1 MRHSLTLILLFM
13 LTACS
18 IFSPKDEKSASA
30 KAESAEGIYAQAKEQ
45 MDAANYAGAVKLFET
60 LQSRYPYGRY
70 AQQAQMEIAYAQYK
84 QNEPE
89 LALTAVDRFIKQY
102 PNSQHVD
109 YAYYLKGLVNFDED
123 LGLFGEGFHPNMSER
138 NPKAP
143 REAFDAFK
151 DLITRF
157 PNSKYAAD
165 SKLRMQYLVNALARH
180 ETQIA
185 SYYLRRGAYVAA
197 INRANGV
204 LTEFPQAPAIR
215 DALQIMVKAYDAM
228 GMKDLRD
235 DSQRVLEKNF
245 GKDAVIPTTEK
256 LPWWNFWK
264 S

>member
-1 MRHSLTLILLFM
+1 MRHSLTLIVLLM

-18 IFSPKDEKSASA
+18 IFTPKNEKSTSA
-30 KAESAEGIYAQAKEQ
+30 LADSAEGVYAQAMEQ
-45 MDAANYAGAVKLFET
+45 MNSANYPGAIKLFET

-70 AQQAQMEIAYAQYK
+70 AQQAQIETAYAYYK

-89 LALTAVDRFIKQY
+89 SALSAVERFIKQY

-123 LGLFGEGFHPNMSER
+123 LGLFGEGFQPDVSER

-151 DLITRF
+151 DLVTRF

-180 ETQIA
+180 ETQVA
-185 SYYLRRGAYVAA
+185 RYYLRRGANIAA
-197 INRANGV
+197 VNRANGV
-204 LTEFPQAPAIR
+204 LIEFPQAPATR
-215 DALQIMVKAYDAM
+215 EALQIMVQAYDAM
-228 GMKDLRD
+228 GLKDLRD
-235 DSQRVLEKNF
+235 DSQRVLDKNLA
-245 GKDAVIPTTEK
+245 KDGTKPAVNP
-256 LPWWNFWK
+256 LPWWKFWK